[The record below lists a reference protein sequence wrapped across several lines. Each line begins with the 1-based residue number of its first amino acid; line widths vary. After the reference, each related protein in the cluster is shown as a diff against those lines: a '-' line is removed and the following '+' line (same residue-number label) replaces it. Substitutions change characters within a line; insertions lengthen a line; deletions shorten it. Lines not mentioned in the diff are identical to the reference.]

1 MVSRFIPNGTL
12 TKIILPYT
20 RLTKNNLENNNSNI
34 KLYVYN
40 KFYNNKNI
48 YTILELLDT
57 PSNLNAFY
65 IKTSVFIDINLKK
78 NNLEEQIS
86 FMNNHLLY
94 ELKVNSDINSRFYY
108 HSNDIKNIQTLD
120 IKDRIS
126 IPTNNLLKTISNEM
140 VKSCVDIHI

>member
-20 RLTKNNLENNNSNI
+20 RFTKNNNNSNI
-34 KLYVYN
+34 KLYMYN

-48 YTILELLDT
+48 YTILELIDA
-57 PSNLNAFY
+57 PSNTNTFH

-78 NNLEEQIS
+78 NNIEEQIS
-86 FMNNHLLY
+86 FINDHLLY
-94 ELKVNSDINSRFYY
+94 ELKINSDFNSKFYY
-108 HSNDIKNIQTLD
+108 HSDAIKNIETLD

-126 IPTNNLLKTISNEM
+126 IPTNNLLKIISNEM
-140 VKSCVDIHI
+140 VKSCIDIHI